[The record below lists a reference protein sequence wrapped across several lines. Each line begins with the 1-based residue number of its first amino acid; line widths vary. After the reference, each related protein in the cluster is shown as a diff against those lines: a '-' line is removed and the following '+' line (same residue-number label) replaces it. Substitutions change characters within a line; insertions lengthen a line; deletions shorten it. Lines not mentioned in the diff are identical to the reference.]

1 MMTNKYFALVTHPK
15 KDKSIDTP
23 IASKREEKRQALVKE
38 AQRRG
43 AFKRH
48 LDSEVTTLSE
58 LLIFDIP
65 YFGLLLVHEL
75 PC

>member
-1 MMTNKYFALVTHPK
+1 MMTNKYFALVTPPK

-43 AFKRH
+43 GFQT
-48 LDSEVTTLSE
+48 SS
-58 LLIFDIP
+58 
-65 YFGLLLVHEL
+65 
-75 PC
+75 